1 MQLLSTPVT
10 KRLWILMLLNIGV
23 NFSVQELEIEMLLA
37 SKLPT
42 ICQVSMQMASLILS
56 LSIPKTCLVP
66 DICLRLKGNLCQKIL
81 RETQNK
87 TTMFLQLLKTKINL
101 ASTSLNL
108 T

>member
-1 MQLLSTPVT
+1 MT

-23 NFSVQELEIEMLLA
+23 NFSVQELEIEMLLVA

-42 ICQVSMQMASLILS
+42 ICQVSMQMAFLILS
-56 LSIPKTCLVP
+56 LSIPKTCLVL

-101 ASTSLNL
+101 ASTSLKL